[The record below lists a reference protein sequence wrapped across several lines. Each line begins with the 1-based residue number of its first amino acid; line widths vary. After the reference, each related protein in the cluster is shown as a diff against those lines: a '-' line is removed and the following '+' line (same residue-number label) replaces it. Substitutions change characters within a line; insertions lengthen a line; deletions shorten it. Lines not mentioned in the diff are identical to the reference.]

1 MSTLPLV
8 LAVDG
13 GNSKTDLAIVRADGA
28 VLAHVRGPLSSPHH
42 LGLDGCLDVLQG
54 LFDDAVATAGIARDD
69 GEPVAEVSQLL
80 MAGVDFPEEEDE
92 LWHAVAAR
100 GWSAHVTVGN
110 DTFAVLRAGTDR
122 RWGVAIVCG
131 AGINCVGVAPDGSQ
145 VRFPSLGATT
155 GDWGGG
161 YDVGLEALSAAA
173 RSADGRGPVTSL
185 ELSVPGFF
193 GYETPLDV
201 ARAMHRGDI
210 SSRRLIDLSPLVL
223 AEAATDEVAAAIV
236 DRLAQEIVALASAA
250 LGRLGLQTD
259 EVDVVLGGGLIRAR
273 DERLL
278 TGVREGLHEIDPRAT
293 VCPTALAPVVGAAL
307 LGLDDLGAGAEAQ
320 DRVRRELG
328 DVTAADD
335 GGAPHVTAEV
345 ELDG

>member
-1 MSTLPLV
+1 MTQPVV

-13 GNSKTDLAIVRADGA
+13 GNSKTDLALVRADGA
-28 VLAHVRGPLSSPHH
+28 LLAHVRGPQSSPHH
-42 LGLDGCLDVLQG
+42 LGLAGCLDVLQR
-54 LFDDAVATAGIARDD
+54 LLDEAIVAAALDGAR
-69 GEPVAEVSQLL
+69 PAAEVGQMLL
-80 MAGVDFPEEEDE
+80 AGVDFPDEELE
-92 LWHAVAAR
+92 LHEAVSKR
-100 GWSAHVTVGN
+100 GWARRITVAN

-185 ELSVPGFF
+185 ELAVPSFF
-193 GYETPLDV
+193 GLETPLDV
-201 ARAMHRGDI
+201 AREMHRGHI
-210 SSRRLIDLSPLVL
+210 SSRRLVDLSPLVF

-236 DRLAQEIVALASAA
+236 DRLAREIVALASAA

-259 EVDVVLGGGLIRAR
+259 EVDVVLGGGVIRAR

-278 TGVREGLHEIDPRAT
+278 TGVREGLHEVDPRAT

-307 LGLDDLGAGAEAQ
+307 LALDDLGAGAEAQ
-320 DRVRRELG
+320 ERLRRELG

-335 GGAPHVTAEV
+335 AATQHVTAEV
-345 ELDG
+345 KGDG